1 MIHEPP
7 EPEPTPV
14 LDPRHPI
21 VFRRAFVRR
30 AGRIQWAL
38 ILVGWAVLMGAGVA
52 ALAEL
57 FLGRSIAIPGYA
69 AAGGTLFFLGGVIWG
84 RLWRR
89 HLRRAWWGEL
99 YGRWF

>member
-1 MIHEPP
+1 MHEPL
-7 EPEPTPV
+7 EPGTA

-30 AGRIQWAL
+30 ANFIQGAL
-38 ILVGWAVLMGAGVA
+38 IFAGGSVLLGAGIA

-57 FLGRSIAIPGYA
+57 FLLERSLAIPGYA
-69 AAGGTLFFLGGVIWG
+69 AAGGALLFLGGVIWG

-89 HLRRAWWGEL
+89 RLRRAWWGEL
-99 YGRWF
+99 YGRWW

>member
-1 MIHEPP
+1 MKHEPP
-7 EPEPTPV
+7 EPGTA
-14 LDPRHPI
+14 LDPRHPV

-30 AGRIQWAL
+30 ANGIQWAL
-38 ILVGWAVLMGAGVA
+38 ILVGWAVLMGAAVA

-57 FLGRSIAIPGYA
+57 FLLERSLAIPGYA
-69 AAGGTLFFLGGVIWG
+69 AAGGALLFLGGVIWG